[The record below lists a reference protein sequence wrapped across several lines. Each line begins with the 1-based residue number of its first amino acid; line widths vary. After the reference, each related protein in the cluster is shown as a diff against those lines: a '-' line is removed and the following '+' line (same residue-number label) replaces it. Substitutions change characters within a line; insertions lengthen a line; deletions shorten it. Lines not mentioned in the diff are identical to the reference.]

1 MGFRGKQLFNKKY
14 SIPIIIFFTIVI
26 LIGLYFIQYPVRT
39 DRLSL
44 EVELEKFEEN
54 KDVEVQKVEIINNK
68 IIALYTYDD
77 GIGYGTF
84 TKGINGRCLL
94 ISSHKNTGEA
104 SFSQGYIDTNKGNY
118 SIFAGKNYDNKIK
131 SIEFIS
137 EDGNELVSDV
147 SKESYFILKIDNSKG
162 IFSFLKFDLL
172 DEKGESIKKEII
184 HKYLQNSTSSVKA
197 KMELG
202 LFNFWYVFV
211 ILISSILIYSKYRDI
226 KCDI

>member
-1 MGFRGKQLFNKKY
+1 MGFRGEQIFNKKY
-14 SIPIIIFFTIVI
+14 SIPIIIFFTIII

-54 KDVEVQKVEIINNK
+54 KDVEIQKVEIIDNK

-94 ISSHKNTGEA
+94 ISSHKNTGGV
-104 SFSQGYIDTNKGNY
+104 SFLQGYIDTNKGNY
-118 SIFAGKNYDNKIK
+118 SIFAGKNYDNRIK

-162 IFSFLKFDLL
+162 VFSFLKFDLL
-172 DEKGESIKKEII
+172 DEKGESIKEEII
-184 HKYLQNSTSSVKA
+184 RKYLQNNTSSVKA